1 MPTLDEI
8 LTEIELMLDT
18 PNDSLTDE
26 QRAAM
31 DAYLDELAALEADKV
46 DAWSRFLR
54 SAEARAKAC
63 KEEAARLTAKAKGI
77 ESRLLASKGR
87 LLESMQ
93 RRGLKKLSGD
103 VYSISTR
110 KTTRVEVAPEAYGI
124 LEEFGFAKVIPE
136 QIQPDKVQI
145 AKELK
150 AGHALPGCKLVESQS
165 LQVR

>member
-18 PNDSLTDE
+18 PDDSLTDE

-54 SAEARAKAC
+54 SAEARAKHC
-63 KEEAARLTAKAKGI
+63 REEAKRLTAKAQGI
-77 ESRLLASKGR
+77 ESRLEASKSR
-87 LLESMQ
+87 LVESMQ

-110 KTTRVEVAPEAYGI
+110 KTTRVEVEPSSYNL
-124 LEEFGFAKVIPE
+124 LEEFGLAKVIPE
-136 QIQPDKVQI
+136 QIQPDKVAI